1 MWKEEKS
8 QHLQFL
14 SESSCNG
21 GLRTYFVLY
30 VGQTKKMS
38 RTFEI
43 SFHVSILKYAQLSD
57 YSFALLALW
66 GQQEL
71 AISLVL
77 V

>member
-1 MWKEEKS
+1 MWKDEKS

-14 SESSCNG
+14 SESIYNG

-30 VGQTKKMS
+30 IGQTQKMR
-38 RTFEI
+38 RTIEI
-43 SFHVSILKYAQLSD
+43 YFHFSILKNAQLSD

-66 GQQEL
+66 GRQKL

>member
-1 MWKEEKS
+1 
-8 QHLQFL
+8 
-14 SESSCNG
+14 
-21 GLRTYFVLY
+21 
-30 VGQTKKMS
+30 MS

-43 SFHVSILKYAQLSD
+43 TFHFSILNYAQLSD

-66 GQQEL
+66 DRQEL